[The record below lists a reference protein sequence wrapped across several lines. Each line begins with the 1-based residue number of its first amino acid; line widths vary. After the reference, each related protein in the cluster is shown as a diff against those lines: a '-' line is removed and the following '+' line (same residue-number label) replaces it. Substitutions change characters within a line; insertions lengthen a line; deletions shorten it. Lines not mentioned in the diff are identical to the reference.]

1 MTVDERDCGEER
13 RNAARAA
20 LRRAARAALGL
31 GAEDDVAVVPPEAFA
46 TLEPVEALRELDAL
60 LLGPRAAAG
69 LEHLRRSGA
78 LAALLPEV
86 QALVGLHE
94 DTARTQG
101 RRDGYAH
108 KDVWAHTC
116 TVVEQAE
123 PTRVLR
129 WAALLHDIG
138 KARTR
143 SVAPDGTVHFLGHAE
158 VGARMTRRILRRLA
172 MPAEDAA
179 GVRFLVLHHL
189 RASQYDR
196 SWTDSAVRRF
206 AREMEDRLDDLLAL
220 SRADITTQRAGRRTA
235 GLAMLDELARRVR
248 EIREL
253 DARPVLLPKGLGTAL
268 IEAFGLAPGPI
279 VGRLR
284 QAVEQA
290 VERGELPMQAE
301 PAIYVAWVRERLPD
315 LLASPEP
322 GGPPKPGPRDPSD
335 GAAGQNLP

>member
-1 MTVDERDCGEER
+1 MAVEEHEEAVER
-13 RNAARAA
+13 RDAARAA
-20 LRRAARAALGL
+20 LRRAVRVAAGLAR
-31 GAEDDVAVVPPEAFA
+31 EDDVAPLGPEAFA
-46 TLEPVEALRELDAL
+46 TLEPLDALRELDAL
-60 LLGPRAAAG
+60 LLGPQAAAG
-69 LEHLRRSGA
+69 LDHLRRSGA

-86 QALVGLHE
+86 QGLIGLHE
-94 DTARTQG
+94 DTVRPQG

-129 WAALLHDIG
+129 WAALLHDVG

-158 VGARMTRRILRRLA
+158 VGARMTRRVLRRLA

-179 GVRFLVLHHL
+179 TVRFLVLHHL

-206 AREMEDRLDDLLAL
+206 ARELEQHLDELLLL
-220 SRADITTQRAGRRTA
+220 SRADITTQRATRRSA
-235 GLAMLDELARRVR
+235 GLGALDELARRIR
-248 EIREL
+248 ELREL
-253 DARPVLLPKGLGTAL
+253 DAQPVLLPKGLGTAL
-268 IEAFGLAPGPI
+268 IEAFGLAPGPV
-279 VGRLR
+279 VGKLR

-301 PAIYVAWVRERLPD
+301 AAVYVAWAREHLAD
-315 LLASPEP
+315 LLGASPTTARPP
-322 GGPPKPGPRDPSD
+322 GND
-335 GAAGQNLP
+335 GNASP

>member
-1 MTVDERDCGEER
+1 VTVGKPEEGGER
-13 RNAARAA
+13 RDAARAA
-20 LRRAARAALGL
+20 VRRAVRAAAGL
-31 GAEDDVAVVPPEAFA
+31 GGDHEIAVVEAEAFA
-46 TLEPVEALRELDAL
+46 ELEPLETLRELDAL
-60 LLGPRAAAG
+60 LLAPHPAAG

-78 LAALLPEV
+78 LAVLLPEV

-94 DTARTQG
+94 DTARPPG

-123 PTRVLR
+123 PTRRLR

-158 VGARMTRRILRRLA
+158 VGARMTRRILRRLG

-179 GVRFLVLHHL
+179 AVRFLVLHHL
-189 RASQYDR
+189 RANQYDR

-206 AREMEDRLDDLLAL
+206 AREMAEHLDDLLRL
-220 SRADITTQRAGRRTA
+220 SRADITTQRAARRQA
-235 GLAMLDELARRVR
+235 GLAALDELARR
-248 EIREL
+248 IREL
-253 DARPVLLPKGLGTAL
+253 REIDARPVLLPKGLGTAL
-268 IEAFGLAPGPI
+268 IEAFGLAPGPVI
-279 VGRLR
+279 GRLR
-284 QAVEQA
+284 KAAEQA

-301 PAIYVAWVRERLPD
+301 ASVYVAWAREHLAD
-315 LLASPEP
+315 LLPAPAP
-322 GGPPKPGPRDPSD
+322 DGRAQPGPPKPNG
-335 GAAGQNLP
+335 

>member
-1 MTVDERDCGEER
+1 VTIGKPDDAGER
-13 RNAARAA
+13 RDAARAA
-20 LRRAARAALGL
+20 VRRAVRAAAGL
-31 GAEDDVAVVPPEAFA
+31 AGENDVAVVEAGAFA
-46 TLEPVEALRELDAL
+46 ELEPLEVLRELDAL
-60 LLGPRAAAG
+60 LTASRPAAG
-69 LEHLRRSGA
+69 LDHLRRSGA

-94 DTARTQG
+94 DTVRPQG
-101 RRDGYAH
+101 RREGYAH

-123 PTRVLR
+123 PTRRLR

-158 VGARMTRRILRRLA
+158 VGARMTRRILRRLG

-179 GVRFLVLHHL
+179 AVRFLVLHHL

-206 AREMEDRLDDLLAL
+206 AREMEEHLDELLLL
-220 SRADITTQRAGRRTA
+220 SRADITTQRAARRSA
-235 GLAMLDELARRVR
+235 GLAALDELARRVR
-248 EIREL
+248 ELREL

-268 IEAFGLAPGPI
+268 IEAFGLAPGPL

-284 QAVEQA
+284 TAVEQA

-301 PAIYVAWVRERLPD
+301 ADVYVAWARERLAD
-315 LLASPEP
+315 LLAAPAPDGRPEP
-322 GGPPKPGPRDPSD
+322 GPPKPD
-335 GAAGQNLP
+335 G